1 MDRAMKDIGDPSAN
15 CRRHD
20 TKHNGAPLTA
30 RDKTRTPRSSQRG
43 WAQGYEPRSDQS
55 SRCRNA
61 NVSRRRQRRVE
72 QSRRDAT
79 RRSLNRRVAA
89 ASAPISI
96 EMSPQT
102 TTNNAS
108 AFQQQALVRQFDRVL
123 QDANRAL

>member
-1 MDRAMKDIGDPSAN
+1 MRMFRGGGS
-15 CRRHD
+15 
-20 TKHNGAPLTA
+20 GGL
-30 RDKTRTPRSSQRG
+30 SSL
-43 WAQGYEPRSDQS
+43 
-55 SRCRNA
+55 
-61 NVSRRRQRRVE
+61 
-72 QSRRDAT
+72 DAT

-108 AFQQQALVRQFDRVL
+108 AFQQQALVRQFERVL